1 LLHSLGWLGS
11 PRDKWRSAFV
21 VVLAACV
28 GVSIFVT
35 RPLILEP
42 LSHPGV
48 MVQAVADTYLD
59 KQRPRRNAGNSRR
72 LRVQR
77 GPRRTALVRFR
88 LPPGVAGAATLRI
101 HLTDNHEGAMVVR
114 RVTSRWTES
123 GATWRRRPD
132 LDPRPLGDVT
142 TAAERGWLDVRLSS
156 VPARKTVSL
165 AIVSPTH
172 GPAARI
178 SSSETRR
185 APKLIFDAP
194 HPTPTPTP
202 TPMGS
207 QSPSPST
214 SPSDLP
220 PVPAS
225 PSPTPSPSPSAEH
238 LTWAPPALENPV
250 TVEVTKENSF
260 LELQAGRDYI
270 IEMPDYGL
278 EVSGGLWINGGRN
291 VVLISGAIGIR
302 DQGIA
307 PTAESRRGLYL
318 KGQTG
323 VVHVE
328 GVQFY
333 GEDLSEGIQI
343 NAPRATVQ
351 LQNIRIEEIRA
362 RDQVNFSDNHP
373 DLVQPWGGVR
383 ELRVDG
389 LTGTT
394 DLQGFFLR
402 SDVQDSPIGSVTLRR
417 VNVIGRR
424 THGYLFVAPDGFKSM

>member
-1 LLHSLGWLGS
+1 
-11 PRDKWRSAFV
+11 
-21 VVLAACV
+21 
-28 GVSIFVT
+28 
-35 RPLILEP
+35 
-42 LSHPGV
+42 
-48 MVQAVADTYLD
+48 
-59 KQRPRRNAGNSRR
+59 
-72 LRVQR
+72 
-77 GPRRTALVRFR
+77 
-88 LPPGVAGAATLRI
+88 
-101 HLTDNHEGAMVVR
+101 
-114 RVTSRWTES
+114 
-123 GATWRRRPD
+123 
-132 LDPRPLGDVT
+132 
-142 TAAERGWLDVRLSS
+142 
-156 VPARKTVSL
+156 
-165 AIVSPTH
+165 
-172 GPAARI
+172 
-178 SSSETRR
+178 
-185 APKLIFDAP
+185 
-194 HPTPTPTP
+194 
-202 TPMGS
+202 
-207 QSPSPST
+207 
-214 SPSDLP
+214 
-220 PVPAS
+220 
-225 PSPTPSPSPSAEH
+225 
-238 LTWAPPALENPV
+238 
-250 TVEVTKENSF
+250 VTKENSF

-424 THGYLFVAPDGFKSM
+424 THGYLFVAPDGLQVDVEDVWARSENPDKTWEYTFSPRPRQSPWSAVKRGTPPGGDFVPRGFAGPHYESPGYG